1 MKQNLRI
8 SLPILIFG
16 LVLLTLVSGCK
27 PEPRKTRR
35 LPHDYVKYK
44 LSKYDSLEYFNIS
57 PDGSRFMA
65 LYKIKHQ
72 WFAQVND
79 RVFENFQGTLLDS
92 FSNKPKYSFSP
103 GGSMVGLVYQKE
115 NQYLFRVANL
125 DDTGRANI
133 LPADTLP
140 RWFVQINQNVYGSFD
155 GDHMPVI
162 KYSPDGSV
170 FGFVYKNRG
179 LYYIRL
185 NDEVFGPYQKADLSI
200 TDDGRITI
208 ARVDKGYAYL
218 EEIEKIPN
226 PKLR

>member
-1 MKQNLRI
+1 MTGKFKI
-8 SLPILIFG
+8 PLPVLIFG
-16 LVLLTLVSGCK
+16 LVSLPLVSGCK
-27 PEPRKTRR
+27 PEPRQIRR

-65 LYKIKHQ
+65 LYKIKDQ
-72 WFAQVND
+72 WFAQVNE
-79 RVFENFQGTLLDS
+79 RVFEDFQGTLLDS
-92 FSNKPKYSFSP
+92 FSSKPKYSFSP
-103 GGSMVGLVYQKE
+103 GGSRVGLVYQKE
-115 NQYLFRVANL
+115 NRYLFRAANGAA
-125 DDTGRANI
+125 GRANI
-133 LPADTLP
+133 PPADTLP
-140 RWFVQINQNVYGSFD
+140 RWFVQINQNIYGGFD

-185 NDEVFGPYQKADLSI
+185 NEAVFGPYQMADLSI
-200 TDDGRITI
+200 TGDGRITI
-208 ARVDKGYAYL
+208 ARVEKGYAYL

-226 PKLR
+226 PKQR